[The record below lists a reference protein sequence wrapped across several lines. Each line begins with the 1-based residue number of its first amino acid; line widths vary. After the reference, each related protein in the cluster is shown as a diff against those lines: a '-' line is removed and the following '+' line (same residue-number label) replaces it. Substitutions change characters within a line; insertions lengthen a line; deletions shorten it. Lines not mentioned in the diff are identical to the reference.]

1 MDAPNL
7 RPHLMSF
14 RVLSF
19 RTENKL
25 PNVSQTEIGFE
36 MTPTINLGLA
46 LPATPE
52 GQIQGIVNIQMAGRA
67 APRNSPDESLVD
79 FSANYE
85 ALFLY
90 PKDAPEA
97 DVSARFE
104 SEAHQ
109 YMLVAQTFPLA
120 SSHLQREL
128 MAMGFAVGAMPL
140 GL

>member
-7 RPHLMSF
+7 RPRLMSF

-19 RTENKL
+19 SAENKL
-25 PNVSQTEIGFE
+25 PHVTQTEIGFE

-46 LPATPE
+46 LPATPD
-52 GQIQGIVNIQMAGRA
+52 GQIQGMVNIQMAGCA
-67 APRNSPDESLVD
+67 APRNSPDDHLVD
-79 FSANYE
+79 FSAYYE
-85 ALFLY
+85 ALFVY
-90 PKDAPEA
+90 PKDVPEA

-109 YMLVAQTFPLA
+109 YMLVAQAFPLA
-120 SSHLQREL
+120 SSHFQREL
-128 MAMGFAVGAMPL
+128 MSMGFAVGALPL